1 MTKTLSLAAS
11 MMPLLAISGP
21 ALARDEAPNAPHW
34 HTMAAPADRQTP
46 QAYGSFD
53 QTTIMQTA
61 EPNTH
66 RYEGGP
72 KSND

>member
-11 MMPLLAISGP
+11 MMLLLAISGP
-21 ALARDEAPNAPHW
+21 ALARTVNAQ
-34 HTMAAPADRQTP
+34 HTMAAPTDQQAP
-46 QAYGSFD
+46 QAYGRFD
-53 QTTIMQTA
+53 QATTTQTA